1 MRLCDALDRCVLAC
15 RSRGSAFTFSLFSAP
30 DTVSFKLGFN
40 QPSTDFQCPAVRLS
54 IVNAMNLVVS
64 GSDILFTQL
73 DSSPSTL
80 LYVQCVNTGGFCAT
94 AVKNLFDLIQRG
106 QIQLPYYVLF
116 GVDPLGTVV
125 RNPTPVFTFPLW
137 AIGVIIGG
145 VAAIGILIL
154 LLCILCSRS
163 KGRRKRKPQKAPG
176 YVPLQDDVETGLMS
190 VSKEGVSGGD
200 ASAAT
205 AAGAAA
211 GGADAGPKEDKELTF
226 EVLFSIKKSDK
237 PDGLI
242 VGRKELVK
250 VMQSDWDSR
259 GEFVKAT
266 TSKGAVGVIPST
278 HLKQK
283 K

>member
-1 MRLCDALDRCVLAC
+1 MVSFEGEAVL
-15 RSRGSAFTFSLFSAP
+15 TFSLFSAP
-30 DTVSFKLGFN
+30 DTVSFQLAFSKDAAGFE
-40 QPSTDFQCPAVRLS
+40 CLAVQLS
-54 IVNAMNLVVS
+54 IVVRGMNNLVDGKDVV
-64 GSDILFTQL
+64 ITQL
-73 DSSPSTL
+73 DSSPATL
-80 LYVQCVNTGGFCAT
+80 LYVQCVNNVLCAN
-94 AVKNLFDLIQRG
+94 AVNNLFVLIRSG
-106 QIQLPYYVLF
+106 TIQLHYHVMF
-116 GVDPLGTVV
+116 GVDQNGVIV

-176 YVPLQDDVETGLMS
+176 YMPMQDDVETGLMTP
-190 VSKEGVSGGD
+190 KEGVASGGD
-200 ASAAT
+200 A
-205 AAGAAA
+205 AAGGA
-211 GGADAGPKEDKELTF
+211 GVAGADAGPKEDKELTF

-250 VMQSDWDSR
+250 VMQSDWDGR

-266 TSKGAVGVIPST
+266 TSKGVVGIIPST

>member
-1 MRLCDALDRCVLAC
+1 MAWCSFFSSVVTVLMLSCCADP
-15 RSRGSAFTFSLFSAP
+15 S
-30 DTVSFKLGFN
+30 TVTFKLAFEK
-40 QPSTDFQCPAVRLS
+40 PASEVQCPALQLS
-54 IVNAMNLVVS
+54 LVAAMGNTVAGTDIAFTNIEPSPTTLV
-64 GSDILFTQL
+64 T
-73 DSSPSTL
+73 
-80 LYVQCVNTGGFCAT
+80 VQCVNNPVCASEVT
-94 AVKNLFDLIQRG
+94 KLF
-106 QIQLPYYVLF
+106 QLLAQGKLQLTYFVLF
-116 GVDPLGTVV
+116 GVDPADRIV
-125 RNPTPVFTFPLW
+125 RNPTPIFTFPLW

-176 YVPLQDDVETGLMS
+176 YVPLTDDIESGLAN
-190 VSKEGVSGGD
+190 KPSGGLASMD
-200 ASAAT
+200 AE
-205 AAGAAA
+205 GAAMA
-211 GGADAGPKEDKELTF
+211 AAAAGPKEDKELTF

-242 VGRKELVK
+242 VGRKEQVK

-259 GEFVKAT
+259 GEFVRAT
-266 TSKGAVGVIPST
+266 TAKGVVGIIPST

>member
-1 MRLCDALDRCVLAC
+1 MRLCDALDRCVLAR
-15 RSRGSAFTFSLFSAP
+15 RSRGSVFTFCLFSAP

-80 LYVQCVNTGGFCAT
+80 LYVQCVNTGGFCAS
-94 AVKNLFDLIQRG
+94 AVKSLFDLIQRG

-176 YVPLQDDVETGLMS
+176 YVPLQDDVETGL
-190 VSKEGVSGGD
+190 VSKDGASGGGD
-200 ASAAT
+200 ASAAA
-205 AAGAAA
+205 AAGAA
-211 GGADAGPKEDKELTF
+211 ADAGPKEDKELTF